1 MSSNSSISNALY
13 LRLKNQF
20 PEVTFS
26 DKNNIQGGKLEN
38 AVFFDFPFIVDDQ
51 KIASI
56 TISIADGKTL
66 KLIRTEDALD
76 SQEDGIKN
84 VWFRFLRNM
93 RNFAKARLLN
103 FEPMDPVKGKIQ
115 KRDYQN
121 FAADA
126 KDKFK
131 DLPMSESSL
140 YGSTRSSYQKL
151 ENTKLI
157 IRHSKKIDEESPNS
171 RTRNIDAMFIEG
183 ENGERFRYPFIH
195 LAGAR
200 AMQRHVS
207 NSGSPYD
214 DFGQYIVGLSENIY
228 NLRRFNHLV
237 NRSAFLENTD
247 VIGIAEAAKHKSIN
261 LKKTLESIQKQRGY
275 EAVKENF
282 IAFEKKDVDDE
293 MLEDLKNRFTLHQF
307 NEELKDL
314 FPYITDLIGEGGGTA
329 SMGMKNPESPQ
340 GNKLG
345 DPRGN
350 NMSTTDMY
358 ESGNDLESI
367 INNFQNDVEEFKAG
381 GEMSDDLFD
390 ALYNY
395 YAASGEM
402 PYGIQKGRDGDPM
415 EWISQQFEQEIEH
428 IGTQMEESDFGNPE
442 EILRS
447 VAQTLEREVEWPLTE
462 IMDGA
467 TVKKLLAPLMNA
479 IHQQLQH
486 HTSEVD
492 EAKPFVKGAPAKGQ
506 GKPTGD
512 YDDSDA
518 AQEPVTD
525 YKDRPRDEAWDLK
538 MAIDAASEIRMEPFD
553 KASIVKA
560 IDGTHHQIKELKKA
574 AEQNPKEKKI
584 QYGIEK
590 AEARLGLLQARL
602 GTAEPKATN
611 NVTKNALTIEHLS
624 THVKDDKISL
634 LLSRIADDY
643 PRMDKS
649 EQKEVNDLIRMMM
662 SKVKLVPMFSN
673 ESTTFE
679 ELETLLSKNSKVVE
693 RTHNTLDYVDEFER
707 RLSAVIGENN
717 DLLSDDVDVQKKALS
732 ELNEL
737 MQEHFPVGTN
747 GINAKES
754 LRGIIDDPML
764 DDKFEEISQQDA
776 DTCARSTIMDWI
788 KEKAPELESQINP
801 GDMASDPTNPQA
813 PAPAVPPEEEPA
825 APQENS
831 DAQATDQFYNPPA
844 SQNTEVEEFVKSLY
858 DSKTGKFPRGETGVI
873 TSVEKKYGHQA
884 GRHAQECIENLKNT
898 FDENI
903 MRMRKLAGVS

>member
-20 PEVTFS
+20 PEVIYT
-26 DKNNIQGGKLEN
+26 DQNNMAGKVED
-38 AVFFDFPFIVDDQ
+38 AVFFDFPFIVNDE
-51 KIASI
+51 KIASV
-56 TISIADGKTL
+56 TISLAENGTI
-66 KLIRTEDALD
+66 KLLRSEDMLD
-76 SQEDGIKN
+76 SYDDGTKK
-84 VWFRFLRNM
+84 VWFKFLRDM
-93 RNFAKARLLN
+93 RNFAKSRLLN

-121 FAADA
+121 FASGARE
-126 KDKFK
+126 KFK

-183 ENGERFRYPFIH
+183 ANGERFRYPFIH

-275 EAVKENF
+275 EAIKENF
-282 IAFEKKDVDDE
+282 TAFEKKEVDDE

-350 NMSTTDMY
+350 NMSTNDMY
-358 ESGNDLESI
+358 EGEKEEEEEEND
-367 INNFQNDVEEFKAG
+367 EEWHDKDGKRDPHGAFDAG
-381 GEMSDDLFD
+381 GRYHPDRV
-390 ALYNY
+390 N
-395 YAASGEM
+395 
-402 PYGIQKGRDGDPM
+402 
-415 EWISQQFEQEIEH
+415 
-428 IGTQMEESDFGNPE
+428 ESDFGNPE
-442 EILRS
+442 EILRG

-486 HTSEVD
+486 HTKEVD
-492 EAKPFVKGAPAKGQ
+492 EARPFVKGAPAKGQ

-525 YKDRPRDEAWDLK
+525 YKDRPRDEAYDLM
-538 MAIDAASEIRMEPFD
+538 MAVKAAPMIMMEPFD
-553 KASIVKA
+553 KASIQKA
-560 IDGTHHQIKELKKA
+560 IDGTHHRIKELEKA
-574 AEQNPKEKKI
+574 TQENPKEKKLG
-584 QYGIEK
+584 YELEK
-590 AEARLGLLQARL
+590 ASARLGLLQARL
-602 GTAEPKATN
+602 STSEPKAAN
-611 NVTKNALTIEHLS
+611 NVTKNALTIEHLA
-624 THVKDDKISL
+624 THVKDDRISL
-634 LLSRIADDY
+634 LLSRISDDY
-643 PRMDKS
+643 PKMQKD
-649 EQKEVNDLIRMMM
+649 EQREVNDTIRLMM
-662 SKVKLVPMFSN
+662 SKVKIVPMFSN

-679 ELETLLSKNSKVVE
+679 ELKSLLSNDKSVVE
-693 RTHNTLDYVDEFER
+693 RSETKLDYVGEFER

-717 DLLSDDVDVQKKALS
+717 DILSHDEDIKIKALS
-732 ELNEL
+732 DLNEL
-737 MQEHFPVGTN
+737 MREHFPVGTN

-754 LRGIIDDPML
+754 LRGIIDDPEL
-764 DDKFEEISQQDA
+764 DDKFEEISRQDA

-788 KEKAPELESQINP
+788 RERAPEIEGQIET
-801 GDMASDPTNPQA
+801 GDMDSDPTNPQA
-813 PAPAVPPEEEPA
+813 QQAAPAPAAPPEMAPPA
-825 APQENS
+825 AEEEEESS
-831 DAQATDQFYNPPA
+831 DLQAVEKFYNP
-844 SQNTEVEEFVKSLY
+844 QQKEIQEFVKSLY
-858 DSKTGKFPRGETGVI
+858 DSKTGKFPRGEEGVKI
-873 TSVEKKYGHQA
+873 SAEKKFGKGSARYAEQ
-884 GRHAQECIENLKNT
+884 CIENLGKM
-898 FDENI
+898 FDENL

>member
-1 MSSNSSISNALY
+1 MSSSDMISNALF
-13 LRLKNQF
+13 LKLKTRF
-20 PEVTFS
+20 PGVTFS
-26 DKNNIQGGKLEN
+26 DKNNLSNKVEDAI
-38 AVFFDFPFIVDDQ
+38 FFDFPFEVNGE
-51 KIASI
+51 KLASI
-56 TISIADGKTL
+56 TIFLGDKGTL
-66 KLIRTEDALD
+66 KLLRTEDQLED
-76 SQEDGIKN
+76 SDDRVKK
-84 VWFRFLRNM
+84 VWFTFLRDM
-93 RNFAKARLLN
+93 RNFAKSRLLN
-103 FEPMDPVKGKIQ
+103 FQPMDPVKGQIQ
-115 KRDYQN
+115 KRDY
-121 FAADA
+121 
-126 KDKFK
+126 FK
-131 DLPMSESSL
+131 DTPMSESAL

-157 IRHSKKIDEESPNS
+157 IRHSKRIEEESPNS
-171 RTRNIDAMFIEG
+171 RTRNIDAVFVES
-183 ENGERFRYPFIH
+183 ENGERFRYPFVH

-200 AMQRHVS
+200 AMQRHCS
-207 NSGSPYD
+207 NGGSPYD

-237 NRSAFLENTD
+237 NRTAFLENTE
-247 VIGIAEAAKHKSIN
+247 VSGIAEAAKNKSVN

-275 EAVKENF
+275 LAVKENF
-282 IAFEKKDVDDE
+282 IAFEKKEVDEE

-314 FPYITDLIGEGGGTA
+314 FPYITDLLGEGGGTA

-350 NMSTTDMY
+350 NMSTNDMY
-358 ESGNDLESI
+358 EGEKEEEDEEND
-367 INNFQNDVEEFKAG
+367 EEPYDWKAADKERWG
-381 GEMSDDLFD
+381 KRPDDWR
-390 ALYNY
+390 
-395 YAASGEM
+395 
-402 PYGIQKGRDGDPM
+402 YGIDEPSLTRNDPDVN
-415 EWISQQFEQEIEH
+415 E
-428 IGTQMEESDFGNPE
+428 GDFGNPE
-442 EILRS
+442 EILRG

-462 IMDGA
+462 IMDVA

-506 GKPTGD
+506 GKPSGD
-512 YDDSDA
+512 YDDTDA

-538 MAIDAASEIRMEPFD
+538 TAIEAASEIRMEPFD

-611 NVTKNALTIEHLS
+611 NITKNALTIEHLS

-679 ELETLLSKNSKVVE
+679 ELESLLNRETITTENSDTK
-693 RTHNTLDYVDEFER
+693 LDYVQEYER

-717 DLLSDDVDVQKKALS
+717 DLLSQDTDVQQKALS

-737 MQEHFPVGTN
+737 MKEHFPVGTN

-754 LRGIIDDPML
+754 LRGIIDDSDL
-764 DDKFEEISQQDA
+764 DEVFEQISKQDA
-776 DTCARSTIMDWI
+776 DTCARSAIMDWI
-788 KEKAPELESQINP
+788 KEKAPELEGQIDA
-801 GDMASDPTNPQA
+801 GDMASDPKNPQA
-813 PAPAVPPEEEPA
+813 QQQQPAAPA
-825 APQENS
+825 APQPADNGQAPVDEEFEDQNS
-831 DAQATDQFYNPPA
+831 EIT
-844 SQNTEVEEFVKSLY
+844 EFVKSLY
-858 DSKTGKFPRGETGVI
+858 DSTTGNFPRGETGVLVSA
-873 TSVEKKYGHQA
+873 TKKFGPQCENQVK
-884 GRHAQECIENLKNT
+884 GCIETLKHG

-903 MRMRKLAGVS
+903 MRMRKLAGVSH

>member
-1 MSSNSSISNALY
+1 MSSSDMISNALF
-13 LRLKNQF
+13 LKLKTRF
-20 PEVTFS
+20 PGVTFS
-26 DKNNIQGGKLEN
+26 DKNNLSNKVEDAI
-38 AVFFDFPFIVDDQ
+38 FFDFPFEVDGE
-51 KIASI
+51 KLASI
-56 TISIADGKTL
+56 TIFLGDKGTL
-66 KLIRTEDALD
+66 KLLRTEDQLENCD
-76 SQEDGIKN
+76 DRVKKI
-84 VWFRFLRNM
+84 WFNFLRDM
-93 RNFAKARLLN
+93 RNFAKSRLLN
-103 FEPMDPVKGKIQ
+103 FQPMDPVKGQIQ
-115 KRDYQN
+115 KRDY
-121 FAADA
+121 
-126 KDKFK
+126 FK
-131 DLPMSESSL
+131 DTPMSESAL
-140 YGSTRSSYQKL
+140 YGSTRSSYQRL

-157 IRHSKKIDEESPNS
+157 IRHSKRIEEESPNS
-171 RTRNIDAMFIEG
+171 RTRNIDALFVES
-183 ENGERFRYPFIH
+183 ENGERFRYPFVH

-200 AMQRHVS
+200 AMQRHCS
-207 NSGSPYD
+207 NGGSPYD

-237 NRSAFLENTD
+237 NRTAFLENTE
-247 VIGIAEAAKHKSIN
+247 VVGIAEAARNKSTN

-275 EAVKENF
+275 EAAKENF
-282 IAFEKKDVDDE
+282 VAFERKEVDEE

-314 FPYITDLIGEGGGTA
+314 FPYITDLLGEGGGTA
-329 SMGMKNPESPQ
+329 SMGMKNPEQPQ

-350 NMSTTDMY
+350 NMSTTDMDEMD
-358 ESGNDLESI
+358 ES
-367 INNFQNDVEEFKAG
+367 EFG
-381 GEMSDDLFD
+381 S
-390 ALYNY
+390 
-395 YAASGEM
+395 
-402 PYGIQKGRDGDPM
+402 
-415 EWISQQFEQEIEH
+415 
-428 IGTQMEESDFGNPE
+428 PE

-479 IHQQLQH
+479 IHQQLQQ

-512 YDDSDA
+512 YDDTDA

-538 MAIDAASEIRMEPFD
+538 MAIEAASEIRMEPFD

-611 NVTKNALTIEHLS
+611 NVTKNALTIEHLA

-679 ELETLLSKNSKVVE
+679 ELESLLNRETITTENSDTK
-693 RTHNTLDYVDEFER
+693 LDYVQEFER

-717 DLLSDDVDVQKKALS
+717 DLLSQDPDVQQKALG

-737 MQEHFPVGTN
+737 MKEHFPVGTN

-754 LRGIIDDPML
+754 LRGIIDDSDL
-764 DDKFEEISQQDA
+764 DEVFEQISKQDA
-776 DTCARSTIMDWI
+776 DTCARSAIMDWI
-788 KEKAPELESQINP
+788 RTKAPELESQIDV
-801 GDMASDPTNPQA
+801 GDMDSDPKNPQA
-813 PAPAVPPEEEPA
+813 QQQQA
-825 APQENS
+825 APQ
-831 DAQATDQFYNPPA
+831 PA
-844 SQNTEVEEFVKSLY
+844 DNGQEPVGEEVEDQNDEITEFVKSLY
-858 DSKTGKFPRGETGVI
+858 DSTTGNFPRGETGVLVSA
-873 TSVEKKYGHQA
+873 TKKFGPQCENQVK
-884 GRHAQECIENLKNT
+884 GCIETLKHS

-903 MRMRKLAGVS
+903 MRMRKLAGVSH

>member
-1 MSSNSSISNALY
+1 MISNALY
-13 LRLKNQF
+13 LKLKNQF
-20 PEVTFS
+20 PEVTYG
-26 DKNNIQGGKLEN
+26 DKNSLETN
-38 AVFFDFPFIVDDQ
+38 DVSQAVFFEFPFMIDGE
-51 KIASI
+51 KISSI
-56 TISIADGKTL
+56 TISLAERGTL
-66 KLIRTEDALD
+66 KLLRTEDTLD
-76 SQEDGIKN
+76 DRDERTKKI
-84 VWFRFLRNM
+84 WFKFLRDM
-93 RNFAKARLLN
+93 RNFAKSRLLN
-103 FEPMDPVKGKIQ
+103 FEPLDPVKGKMQ
-115 KRDYQN
+115 KRDYKS
-121 FAADA
+121 FASVA
-126 KDKFK
+126 KDKTK
-131 DLPMSESSL
+131 DLTMSESSL

-171 RTRNIDAMFIEG
+171 RTRNIDAMFIES
-183 ENGERFRYPFIH
+183 ENGERFRYPFNH

-200 AMQRHVS
+200 AMQRHCS
-207 NSGSPYD
+207 NGGSPYD

-237 NRSAFLENTD
+237 NRTAFLEN
-247 VIGIAEAAKHKSIN
+247 VEVVEIAEAAKHKIIN

-282 IAFEKKDVDDE
+282 TAFEKKEVDAE
-293 MLEDLKNRFTLHQF
+293 MLEDLTNRFTLHQF

-314 FPYITDLIGEGGGTA
+314 FPYITDLLGEGGGTA
-329 SMGMKNPESPQ
+329 SMGMKNPEQPQ

-350 NMSTTDMY
+350 NMSTTDMH
-358 ESGNDLESI
+358 EGGNDLESI
-367 INNFQNDVEEFKAG
+367 ISNFQQDVEDFKAG
-381 GEMSDDLFD
+381 GDMSDALFD
-390 ALYNY
+390 ALYQY
-395 YAASGEM
+395 YASSGEM
-402 PYGIQKGRDGDPM
+402 PYGVQKGRDGDPM
-415 EWISQQFEQEIEH
+415 DWIIHQFDMDTEH
-428 IGTQMEESDFGNPE
+428 MSTQMEESDFGSPE
-442 EILRS
+442 EILRG

-462 IMDGA
+462 IMDSA

-479 IHQQLQH
+479 IDQH
-486 HTSEVD
+486 LRQVTQNSEVD

-538 MAIDAASEIRMEPFD
+538 MAIEAASVIMMEPFD

-602 GTAEPKATN
+602 GTSEPKATN
-611 NVTKNALTIEHLS
+611 NVTKNALTIEHLA

-649 EQKEVNDLIRMMM
+649 EQKEVNDLIRLMM

-679 ELETLLSKNSKVVE
+679 ELEKMLSTDEQTLENRNDKF
-693 RTHNTLDYVDEFER
+693 DYVNEFER
-707 RLSAVIGENN
+707 RLDAVIGENN
-717 DLLSDDVDVQKKALS
+717 DLLSADSDVQSKALRD
-732 ELNEL
+732 LNEL
-737 MQEHFPVGTN
+737 MKEEFPVGTN

-754 LRGIIDDPML
+754 LRGIIDDPEL
-764 DDKFEEISQQDA
+764 DDIFEEISKQDA
-776 DTCARSTIMDWI
+776 DASAKDAIMDWI
-788 KEKAPELESQINP
+788 RTKAPELESQINT
-801 GDMASDPTNPQA
+801 GDISAQSDNQQTTA
-813 PAPAVPPEEEPA
+813 EDFDEEHHDNIDSVNEI
-825 APQENS
+825 
-831 DAQATDQFYNPPA
+831 T
-844 SQNTEVEEFVKSLY
+844 EFVKSLY
-858 DSKTGKFPRGETGVI
+858 DSTTGNFPRGETGVLVSA
-873 TSVEKKYGHQA
+873 TKKFGPQCENQVKA
-884 GRHAQECIENLKNT
+884 CIETLKHS

-903 MRMRKLAGVS
+903 MRMRKLAGVSH

>member
-1 MSSNSSISNALY
+1 MSSSDMISNALF
-13 LRLKNQF
+13 LKLKTRF
-20 PEVTFS
+20 PGVTFS
-26 DKNNIQGGKLEN
+26 DKNNLSNKVEDAI
-38 AVFFDFPFIVDDQ
+38 FFDFPFEVNGE
-51 KIASI
+51 KLASI
-56 TISIADGKTL
+56 TIFLGDKGTL
-66 KLIRTEDALD
+66 KLLRTEDQLED
-76 SQEDGIKN
+76 SDDRVKKL
-84 VWFRFLRNM
+84 WFTFLRDM
-93 RNFAKARLLN
+93 RNFAKSRLLN
-103 FEPMDPVKGKIQ
+103 FQPMDPVKGQIQ
-115 KRDYQN
+115 KRDY
-121 FAADA
+121 
-126 KDKFK
+126 FK
-131 DLPMSESSL
+131 DTPMSESAL

-157 IRHSKKIDEESPNS
+157 IRHSKRIEEESPNS
-171 RTRNIDAMFIEG
+171 RTRNIDAVFVES
-183 ENGERFRYPFIH
+183 ENGERFRYPFVH

-200 AMQRHVS
+200 AMQRHCS
-207 NSGSPYD
+207 NGGSPYD

-237 NRSAFLENTD
+237 NRTAFLENTE
-247 VIGIAEAAKHKSIN
+247 VSGIAEAAKNKSIN

-275 EAVKENF
+275 LAVKENF
-282 IAFEKKDVDDE
+282 IAFEKKEVDEE

-314 FPYITDLIGEGGGTA
+314 FPYITDLLGEGGGTA
-329 SMGMKNPESPQ
+329 SMGMKNPEQPQ

-350 NMSTTDMY
+350 NMSTTDMD
-358 ESGNDLESI
+358 ESGNDIESI
-367 INNFQNDVEEFKAG
+367 INNFQQDVEEFKAG
-381 GEMSDDLFD
+381 GDMSDELFD
-390 ALYNY
+390 ALYQY
-395 YAASGEM
+395 YVSSGEM
-402 PYGIQKGRDGDPM
+402 PYGIQKGREGDPM
-415 EWISQQFEQEIEH
+415 DWVAQQFEHEIGH
-428 IGTQMEESDFGNPE
+428 MGTQMEESEFGNPE

-538 MAIDAASEIRMEPFD
+538 TAIEAASEIRMEPFD

-611 NVTKNALTIEHLS
+611 NVTKNALTIEHLA

-679 ELETLLSKNSKVVE
+679 ELESLLNRETITTENSDTK
-693 RTHNTLDYVDEFER
+693 LDYVQEYER

-717 DLLSDDVDVQKKALS
+717 DLLSQDPDVQQKALS

-737 MQEHFPVGTN
+737 MKEHFPVGTN

-754 LRGIIDDPML
+754 LRGIIDDSDL
-764 DDKFEEISQQDA
+764 DEVFEQISKQDA
-776 DTCARSTIMDWI
+776 DTCARSAIMDWI
-788 KEKAPELESQINP
+788 KEKAPELESQIDS

-813 PAPAVPPEEEPA
+813 QQQPA
-825 APQENS
+825 APQPAAPQPADNG
-831 DAQATDQFYNPPA
+831 QAPVDEEFEDQN
-844 SQNTEVEEFVKSLY
+844 NEITEFVKSLY
-858 DSKTGKFPRGETGVI
+858 DSTTGNFPRGETGVLVSA
-873 TSVEKKYGHQA
+873 TKKFGPQCENQVK
-884 GRHAQECIENLKNT
+884 GCIETLKHS

-903 MRMRKLAGVS
+903 MRMRKLAGVSH